1 MMRLSRSHDSH
12 TSSPTAALE
21 LIETTKTYPSPGGD
35 VHALRGISLR
45 LEPGTF
51 TAVMGPSGSGK
62 STFLHCASGLD
73 TPTTGRVMIGGHDL
87 SGYSERRLT
96 LFRREHVGFIFQAY
110 NLIPALTVQDNI
122 TLPPR
127 LSGKPVDR
135 QWAREVVGQ
144 VGMTELLRRRPN
156 ELSGGQQQRAAIARA
171 LIGRPDLLMAD
182 EPTGALDLATG
193 AQVLELLTVVTSRM
207 GQTVMMVTHDARAA
221 AYADE
226 VLFLADGRMVD
237 RLRGASVEAIATRMT
252 RLGGRS

>member
-1 MMRLSRSHDSH
+1 MPIRPSRSRDSRAP
-12 TSSPTAALE
+12 SPAALE
-21 LIETTKTYPSPGGD
+21 LTEITKTYPSPGGD
-35 VHALRGISLR
+35 VHALRGVSLR

-73 TPTTGRVMIGGHDL
+73 APTTGRVMIGGHDL

-127 LSGKPVDR
+127 LSGRPVDR
-135 QWAREVVGQ
+135 QWAR
-144 VGMTELLRRRPN
+144 ELLRRRPN

-193 AQVLELLTVVTSRM
+193 AQVLELLTVVASRM

>member
-1 MMRLSRSHDSH
+1 MPIRPPRSRDSRAP
-12 TSSPTAALE
+12 SPAALE
-21 LIETTKTYPSPGGD
+21 LTEITKTYPSPGGD
-35 VHALRGISLR
+35 VHALRGVSLR

-127 LSGKPVDR
+127 LSGRPVDR

-156 ELSGGQQQRAAIARA
+156 EHGCRHGIRLARRA
-171 LIGRPDLLMAD
+171 P
-182 EPTGALDLATG
+182 
-193 AQVLELLTVVTSRM
+193 
-207 GQTVMMVTHDARAA
+207 
-221 AYADE
+221 
-226 VLFLADGRMVD
+226 
-237 RLRGASVEAIATRMT
+237 
-252 RLGGRS
+252 

>member
-1 MMRLSRSHDSH
+1 MPIRTSRSRDSRAP
-12 TSSPTAALE
+12 SPAALE
-21 LIETTKTYPSPGGD
+21 LTEITKTYPSPGGD
-35 VHALRGISLR
+35 VHALRGVSLR

-127 LSGKPVDR
+127 LSGRPVDR

-144 VGMTELLRRRPN
+144 VGMTGLLRRRPN

-171 LIGRPDLLMAD
+171 LIGRPDLLMAGTED
-182 EPTGALDLATG
+182 RLHQEYRRGVLPASMAVMDSLREQGYPAVISGAGPT
-193 AQVLELLTVVTSRM
+193 VL
-207 GQTVMMVTHDARAA
+207 
-221 AYADE
+221 
-226 VLFLADGRMVD
+226 VLSTLADQTRFALENHGWSVLSPGID
-237 RLRGASVEAIATRMT
+237 TRGAVLTS
-252 RLGGRS
+252 